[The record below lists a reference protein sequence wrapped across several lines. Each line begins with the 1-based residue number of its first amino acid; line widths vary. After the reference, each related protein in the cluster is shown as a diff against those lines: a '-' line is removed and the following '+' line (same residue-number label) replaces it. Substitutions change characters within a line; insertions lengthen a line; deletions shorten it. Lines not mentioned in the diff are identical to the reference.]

1 MTEAEVDYRAR
12 LGQALQTISR
22 LRSFLAERELTD
34 QRRTSPIAVIGAACR
49 LPGGADSP
57 ESFWRLLSECTDT
70 VRRFPEERADAT
82 AVFDPDPEA
91 PGKAYSIHGSFLDAS
106 HDVAAFDASLFGI
119 TPDEAVGMD
128 PQHRL
133 ILELSWEALERAG
146 LPPDG
151 LAGSSTGVFLGAST
165 SDYVRM
171 RQQLS
176 RPEDVN
182 PYQVFGEPAFLA
194 GRISYQYGLRGPAQ
208 VVDTACSSSLLAAHL
223 ACRSLR
229 EGECDLALAGGVNL
243 MLMPYGFVLVSKA
256 GAIAPDGRCKTFD
269 ASADGYGRG
278 EGGVLLVLKRLADAT
293 ADGDPVL
300 AVIHGSAANHDGRSS
315 GLTVPSGSAQ
325 QEVVRAALADAGL
338 TPDDIGYVEAHGT
351 GTALGDPIELRAL
364 DAALGPGRPAD
375 RPLLVGSAKANV
387 GHLEAAAGAT
397 GLLKAA
403 LVLTHRQVPPQPWFR
418 TPNPNLDWDRLRLRV
433 PTAPTPLPAG
443 EGGPYAGLSSF
454 GASGT
459 NLHMVLGAPP
469 PRTPHEVPTR
479 PHELLALSAGSEAAL
494 RALAA
499 RYADWLGA
507 EQPPLAAL
515 GHAAALGRAH
525 LPHRL
530 AAVAA
535 SAGELRER
543 LGRFAAGEPAPGLV
557 HGRAAATRRAKV
569 AFLFTGQGSQYPGM
583 GRGLYASEPAFR
595 EAIDRC
601 AGLLRA
607 HLDRPLTEILGYAG
621 GRDHQDVSRG
631 RDGRDPAGGTQAPD
645 AADGAQGG
653 ALLDR
658 TAYTQPALFAV
669 EYALAELWRSFGVE
683 PGAVL
688 GHSVGEYVAACVSG
702 ALDLPDALL
711 LVATRARLMQ
721 ALPEPGAMIAVP
733 LPEEEALAEAAAVP
747 GAAGRLSV
755 ASVNGARD
763 TVLSGAAEAVDA
775 LAARLAE
782 RSVRARRLRVSH
794 AFHSPL
800 VEPALDGLREAAA
813 QVTPR
818 PPRIPLV
825 SNLTGAPL
833 TEAELAD
840 PGYWARHAREAVRFR
855 EGMATLDRLGFTVFL
870 EAGPGRTLLGLGSG
884 CLPEGG
890 RQWIASMRR
899 STEDTEQIRNA
910 LGLLYTLG
918 LRPHWPA
925 VYPPGPYDPV
935 GLPTYAFQRE
945 RYWFTERR
953 PLALGE
959 PGAEGAAADGARE
972 AAGAGEE
979 ATRPALLERLRQ
991 AAPGDRGALVADH
1004 LRAQLAQ
1011 ALWTPAEEIGA
1022 DTDLLGLGLDSLLC
1036 MQVVTA
1042 CKRELA
1048 VTPALPRLFE
1058 DPTLDAWAAHI
1069 TGLAEQEHA
1078 LPGAAGGPERA
1089 LADWTDPAR
1098 LAREGELPEDIRP
1111 GAPTRADWRNPAHV
1125 LLTGATGFVG
1135 AHLLDELLRSTR
1147 ATVHCLVRCENPA
1160 EGLARLRRN
1169 VERYVPWPKDAER
1182 RIEVLPGD
1190 LGKPLLGLG
1199 EAPFDALAHRLDAI
1213 YHNGALVNFVHTYRQ
1228 LKAPNVGGTQEI
1240 LRLACRGPLT
1250 PVNHVS
1256 TFAIWGVPEDLTTVF
1271 AEKDPLD
1278 RAGRLVN
1285 GYVQSKY
1292 VSEHVVLAARARGIP
1307 VNVYRLGQI
1316 TGHSRT
1322 GACMSNS
1329 FTTAVIAGCVQ
1340 LGRAPLLDM
1349 LVEMTPADYVCRAL
1363 VHISTATRE
1372 FGDAFHL
1379 VNPERIAF
1387 NDMIGHLVRSGWA
1400 VEQIP
1405 GEEFLALLQAD
1416 IGVSEGN
1423 PLHLLVDTMR
1433 EIVHA
1438 GQDSMSYRV
1447 DELRRALAGSGIDCP
1462 PLDERLLDTYTAWMV
1477 REGMLPA
1484 PAEPGTTQD
1493 Q

>member
-1 MTEAEVDYRAR
+1 MTETEVDYRAR

-22 LRSFLAERELTD
+22 LRSALAERAD
-34 QRRTSPIAVIGAACR
+34 IDRRRTSPIALVAAACR

-57 ESFWRLLSECTDT
+57 ESFWRVLSECTDT
-70 VRRFPEERADAT
+70 VRPFPAERADAN
-82 AVFDPDPEA
+82 AFYDPDPEA
-91 PGKAYSIHGSFLDAS
+91 PGKAYSIHGSFLDPA
-106 HDVAAFDASLFGI
+106 HDVAAFDAALFGI

-133 ILELSWEALERAG
+133 LLELSWEALERAG

-151 LAGSSTGVFLGAST
+151 LAGSRTGVFLGAST

-194 GRISYQYGLRGPAQ
+194 GRISHQYGLRGPAQ
-208 VVDTACSSSLLAAHL
+208 VVDTACSSSLLAVHL

-269 ASADGYGRG
+269 AAADGYGRG

-315 GLTVPSGSAQ
+315 GLTVPSGTAQ
-325 QEVVRAALADAGL
+325 QEVVKAALADAGL
-338 TPDDIGYVEAHGT
+338 DPGDIGYVEAHGT

-364 DAALGPGRPAD
+364 DAALGPGRPAGQ
-375 RPLLVGSAKANV
+375 PLLVGSAKANV

-403 LVLTHRQVPPQPWFR
+403 LVLAHRQVPPQPWFR
-418 TPNPNLDWDRLRLRV
+418 TPNPNLDWTRLRLRV
-433 PTAPTPLPAG
+433 PTAPTPLPAAEDAG
-443 EGGPYAGLSSF
+443 DGPYAGLSSF

-459 NLHMVLGAPP
+459 NLHLVLGAAP
-469 PRTPHEVPTR
+469 PRTRHEVPTR
-479 PHELLALSAGSEAAL
+479 PHELFVLSAASQTAL

-507 EQPPLAAL
+507 GQAPPPAAL

-530 AAVAA
+530 ATVAA
-535 SAGELRER
+535 STGELRAR
-543 LGRFAAGEPAPGLV
+543 LGDFAAGRRTPGLS
-557 HGRAAATRRAKV
+557 HGRAAATRRLKV
-569 AFLFTGQGSQYPGM
+569 AFLFPGQGSQYPGM
-583 GRGLYASEPAFR
+583 GRELYAAEPAFR
-595 EAIDRC
+595 AALDRC
-601 AGLLRA
+601 AELLRA
-607 HLDRPLTEILGYAG
+607 HLDRPLTEILGYPDGEHAAG
-621 GRDHQDVSRG
+621 
-631 RDGRDPAGGTQAPD
+631 QAPGD
-645 AADGAQGG
+645 TP
-653 ALLDR
+653 LDR
-658 TAYTQPALFAV
+658 TEYTQPALFAV
-669 EYALAELWRSFGVE
+669 EYALAELWRSWGVT
-683 PGAVL
+683 PAAVL

-702 ALDLPDALL
+702 ALELPDALAL
-711 LVATRARLMQ
+711 IATRARLMQ
-721 ALPEPGAMIAVP
+721 ALPEPGAMLAVP
-733 LPEEEALAEAAAVP
+733 LPEQEALAEAAALP
-747 GAAGRLSV
+747 EAAGRLAV
-755 ASVNGARD
+755 ASVNGERD

-775 LAARLAE
+775 LAARLAA
-782 RSVRARRLRVSH
+782 RSVRAKRLRVSH

-800 VEPALDGLREAAA
+800 VEPALDGLRAAA
-813 QVTPR
+813 ARVTPR

-833 TEAELAD
+833 TETELAE
-840 PGYWARHAREAVRFR
+840 PGYWARHAREAVRFH
-855 EGMATLDRLGFTVFL
+855 EGMATLDRLGCTVFL

-899 STEDTEQIRNA
+899 STEDTEQIRQA
-910 LGLLYTLG
+910 LGQLYTLG

-935 GLPTYAFQRE
+935 DLPTYAFQRQ
-945 RYWFTERR
+945 RYWFTERP
-953 PLALGE
+953 PLPLGE
-959 PGAEGAAADGARE
+959 PGAPEADR
-972 AAGAGEE
+972 AGAPRPAPQE
-979 ATRPALLERLRQ
+979 AEAGRPALLERLER
-991 AAPGDRGALVADH
+991 AAPGERRALVADH
-1004 LRAQLAQ
+1004 LRTHLAQ
-1011 ALWTPAEEIGA
+1011 ALWTPAEEIA
-1022 DTDLLGLGLDSLLC
+1022 PDTDLLGLGLDSLLC

-1048 VTPALPRLFE
+1048 VTPALSRLFE
-1058 DPTLDAWAAHI
+1058 DPTLGAWAEHV
-1069 TGLAEQEHA
+1069 TDLAEQEHG
-1078 LPGAAGGPERA
+1078 LSGAGGGPGRGA
-1089 LADWTDPAR
+1089 VDWTDPAR
-1098 LAREGELPEDIRP
+1098 LAREAELPADITPEAP
-1111 GAPTRADWRNPAHV
+1111 GRADRRDPAHV

-1147 ATVHCLVRCENPA
+1147 ATVHCLVRCADAA

-1169 VERYVPWPKDAER
+1169 VEKYLPWPKEAAR
-1182 RIEVLPGD
+1182 RIEILPGD

-1199 EAPFDALAHRLDAI
+1199 EERFDALAHRLDAI
-1213 YHNGALVNFVHTYRQ
+1213 YHNGALVNFVHTYPQ
-1228 LKAPNVGGTQEI
+1228 LKAPNVGGTREI

-1256 TFAIWGVPEDLTTVF
+1256 TFAIWGVPEDLRTEF
-1271 AEKDPLD
+1271 AERDPLD

-1292 VSEHVVLAARARGIP
+1292 VCEHLALAARARGIP

-1340 LGRAPLLDM
+1340 LGKAPLLDM

-1363 VHISTATRE
+1363 VHISTAPPE
-1372 FGDAFHL
+1372 FGQTFHL
-1379 VNPERIAF
+1379 VNPQRIAF
-1387 NDMIGHLVRSGWA
+1387 NDMIGHLRRSGWA
-1400 VEQIP
+1400 VEQLP
-1405 GEEFLALLQAD
+1405 GEEFLRLLEAD
-1416 IGVSEGN
+1416 IGVGQGN
-1423 PLHLLVDTMR
+1423 PLHLLMDTMR

-1447 DELRRALAGSGIDCP
+1447 DELRRALDGSGITCP
-1462 PLDERLLDTYTAWMV
+1462 PLDGRLLDTYTAWMV

-1484 PAEPGTTQD
+1484 PARPGAPSGKRAEGTA
-1493 Q
+1493 